1 MINPCPGPA
10 SPVSLPPRALI
21 AVAVHRKARR
31 GFVPSLFWGLTW
43 LLLASGVSALSPD
56 IRFHQFEST
65 VWSIR
70 DGLPQVTVQAVAQG
84 PEGYI
89 WTGTQAGLSRFDGTR
104 FDVFEP
110 TRYPTL
116 PTRNVQALLLDSR
129 ERLWIGTTRGPIFRQ
144 HGRFHGVDPAPARSL
159 DVHDFAETDDGWVLI
174 ATDSGLW
181 RTRTGEL
188 EPVELGAAKSLRAVF
203 HREGETVIGGRGLI
217 MQHDGTQWRRAE
229 LPASVRSSTVTAFA
243 AHAGRLWAGTTR
255 GLLVR
260 EQGNWRLVEAHE
272 ELRGRLIE
280 VIYTD
285 RDDTLWAGTNG
296 ALYRFAEG
304 ELIDR
309 WGAEGLFADG
319 SVLSINEDHEGNL
332 WLGSRSYGL
341 ARLWNGYALR
351 YAEPEGLH
359 EGLTWT
365 LARDVSGALWVG
377 TADGLAHFE
386 NGRFRRV
393 VSGSE
398 QPHPHAYSLLPEP
411 GRVWVGTRAGLY
423 WWLRDEQRVQFP
435 AVFEPLAGS
444 EVRAVLA
451 YRGDYWIGAS
461 SGIWR
466 WDGNQLDKVLSASDD
481 SAHQTR
487 VLIETADGRLLAG
500 TQGGIME
507 YRPDGSFAP
516 LPGGPGTHDVLALR
530 ELVDGRLIAGN
541 RNEKLLVQ
549 HRDEWHVLG
558 EPQGLPAN
566 GVYALAEYGEQLWV
580 GGNRGLYRVDMV
592 DLNAFLDGDTDQIAA
607 EMILSERGD
616 IPGAQTTPCCNGAG
630 NARVALSD
638 GALWFPSRTGIVA
651 LEPGRIQRNPMPPNM
666 RIDRIRSNGE
676 WQLLN
681 GHGPVALSPQ
691 QRNIDIGFTALSY
704 QDPGSVQM
712 AYRMRGFQD
721 NWRLVDP
728 GSPRAAFYT
737 NLPPGELQFQVRG
750 SNNAGVW
757 SDVAA
762 ELNIF
767 VAPRWYET
775 LAARAL
781 GVAGLLLLVIAA
793 LYFNT
798 RRMKR
803 RERALNQLVAAR
815 TGELRV
821 ANRHLREYSRQ
832 LEATSMT
839 DPLTGLWNRRY
850 FSEEIRSE
858 LREFHQGHANGTC
871 EGRCMLVAL
880 LDLDHFKRVNDVH
893 GHDAGDH
900 TLRQFAD
907 LLRGLVHP
915 RDHVLRWGG
924 EEFLMVFQPLPET
937 EVAGLANRI
946 RDTLNRHRFSL
957 DNGTSLALT
966 SSIGLAAY
974 PPCSDGSA
982 DANWDIALGLA
993 DKGLYAC
1000 KAAGR
1005 DGWCLLQTEA
1015 PAAAMLG
1022 DMAEDVDALVASG
1035 RVRCT
1040 ASFLPA
1046 RTPKS

>member
-1 MINPCPGPA
+1 MNLPCQCPA
-10 SPVSLPPRALI
+10 PPALRALL
-21 AVAVHRKARR
+21 AAVHRSARR
-31 GFVPSLFWGLTW
+31 GFAANLLCGFTC
-43 LLLASGVSALSPD
+43 LLLASGVYALSPD

-84 PEGYI
+84 PEGYM

-104 FDVFEP
+104 FDVFDP
-110 TRYPTL
+110 TRHPAI
-116 PTRNVQALLLDSR
+116 PTRNIQALFLDSR
-129 ERLWIGTTRGPIFRQ
+129 NRLWIGTTRGPIFFQ
-144 HGRFHGVDPAPARSL
+144 DDRFHGVDPAPARSL
-159 DVHDFAETDDGWVLI
+159 DVHDFTETDDGWVLV

-188 EPVELGAAKSLRAVF
+188 EPVALGAARPLRAVF
-203 HREGETVIGGRGLI
+203 HHAGETLAGGRGLI
-217 MQHDGTQWRRAE
+217 MEHAGEAWQRAE
-229 LPASVRSSTVTAFA
+229 LPAPVRNSTVTAFA
-243 AHAGRLWAGTTR
+243 AHDGRLWAGTTR

-260 EQGNWRLVEAHE
+260 EQGRWRLVEAHP
-272 ELRGRLIE
+272 ELGGRLVE

-285 RDDTLWAGTNG
+285 RNDTLWVGTNG
-296 ALYRFAEG
+296 ALYRFAGG
-304 ELIDR
+304 ELVDR
-309 WGAEGLFADG
+309 WGADGLFPDG
-319 SVLSINEDHEGNL
+319 SVLSVAEDHEGNL

-365 LARDVSGALWVG
+365 LARDESGALWVG
-377 TADGLAHFE
+377 TADGLAYFA
-386 NGRFRRV
+386 NGRFERV
-393 VSGSE
+393 VSGTA

-411 GRVWVGTRAGLY
+411 TRVWVGTRAGLY
-423 WWLRDEQRVQFP
+423 WWLRDEQRAEFP

-444 EVRAVLA
+444 EIRAVLA
-451 YRGDYWIGAS
+451 WRGAYWIGAS
-461 SGIWR
+461 SGVWR
-466 WDGNQLDKVLSASDD
+466 WDGNQLEAVLSATDN

-487 VLIETADGRLLAG
+487 VLIETVDGRLLAG

-507 YRPDGSFAP
+507 YQPDGSFAP
-516 LPGGPGTHDVLALR
+516 LPGGPGTHDVLAMQQLA
-530 ELVDGRLIAGN
+530 DGRLIAGN

-549 HRDEWHVLG
+549 HRDEWRVLG
-558 EPQGLPAN
+558 EPEGLPSNAA
-566 GVYALAEYGEQLWV
+566 YAIAAYGTHLWV
-580 GGNRGLYRVDMV
+580 GGNRGLYRLDMAAF
-592 DLNAFLDGDTDQIAA
+592 DAFLDGETDQIAA

-630 NARVALSD
+630 NARVALLA
-638 GALWFPSRTGIVA
+638 GALWFPSRSGIVA
-651 LEPGRIQRNPMPPNM
+651 LEPGRIQRNPTPPNM
-666 RIDRIRSNGE
+666 QIDRIRIDAE

-681 GHGPVALSPQ
+681 GSGPVTLPPE
-691 QRNIDIGFTALSY
+691 QRNIDIGFAALSY
-704 QDPGSVQM
+704 QDPGSVQV

-721 NWRLVDP
+721 SWRLLDA
-728 GSPRAAFYT
+728 GSPRTAFYT
-737 NLPPGELQFQVRG
+737 NLPPGDLQFQVRG

-762 ELNIF
+762 ELNIV
-767 VAPRWYET
+767 VAPRWHET
-775 LAARAL
+775 AGARAL
-781 GVAGLLLLVIAA
+781 GMAGMLSLVVAA

-798 RRMKR
+798 RRMKS
-803 RERALNQLVAAR
+803 RERALNRLVEAR
-815 TGELRV
+815 TDELRI
-821 ANRHLREYSRQ
+821 ANRQ

-850 FSEEIRSE
+850 FSEEIRPL
-858 LREFHQGHANGTC
+858 LREFHEGHANGRHG
-871 EGRCMLVAL
+871 GRCMLVAL

-900 TLRQFAD
+900 ILRQFAD
-907 LLRGLVHP
+907 VLRALVHP

-924 EEFLMVFQPLPET
+924 EEFLMVFQPLPES
-937 EVAGLANRI
+937 EIVGLANRI
-946 RDTLNRHRFSL
+946 RDTLKRRKFTL
-957 DNGTSLALT
+957 ENGTALTLT
-966 SSIGLAAY
+966 SSIGLAVY
-974 PPCSDGSA
+974 PPCSDSSA
-982 DANWDIALGLA
+982 DANWDVALGLA

-1005 DGWCLLQTEA
+1005 DGWCLLQAAA
-1015 PAAAMLG
+1015 PAAAILA

-1040 ASFLPA
+1040 ASFRPTGEA
-1046 RTPKS
+1046 I